1 METIIKNRMLEKKVI
16 FSIYENKNIVV
27 YALYDI
33 RQKIFAIVAIHFLY
47 EDVTAAFDEYETLF
61 YELLNSELTR
71 PYLYWYED
79 IDVAIQ
85 KHFEEFI

>member
-1 METIIKNRMLEKKVI
+1 M
-16 FSIYENKNIVV
+16 
-27 YALYDI
+27 
-33 RQKIFAIVAIHFLY
+33 AIHFLY